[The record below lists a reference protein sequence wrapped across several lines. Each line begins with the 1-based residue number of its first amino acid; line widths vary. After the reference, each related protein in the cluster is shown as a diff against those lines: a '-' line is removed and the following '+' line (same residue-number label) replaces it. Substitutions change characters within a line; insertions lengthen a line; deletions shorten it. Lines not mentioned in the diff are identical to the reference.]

1 MKKLLLSSVTDSKT
15 QTIESGTIIFILIM
29 YTYREIFQLSLSKW
43 KVLYLESIHF
53 YIRTSL
59 ENIFIGS

>member
-1 MKKLLLSSVTDSKT
+1 MKKLLLSSVSDSKT